1 MQVENKIT
9 EENIRIDQYLSTELE
24 MSRSKCQKLIKE
36 EKVLINGKKTSNNY
50 QLKKTDTIEI
60 IGQLEEVIDIKAE
73 DIPIDIVYEDDDLL
87 IVNKK
92 SGMVVHPAVGN
103 YSKTLVNAL
112 MYRFSLSNG
121 TSAVRPGIVH
131 RIDKDTSGLLIVAKN
146 DWAHEKLSEMIKNKD
161 VERKYIA
168 LVDGII
174 PHETGTIDAPIGRD
188 IDNRQRMMVT
198 DINAKDSIT
207 HFKVLKRYQNKTL
220 IECKLETGR
229 THQIRVH
236 MKYIGYPIYNDPVY
250 GKTKNATDFG
260 QFLHSRS
267 IKFIH
272 PRTKK
277 EIYYEVDLPSEFKTY
292 LDSLENKI
300 D

>member
-9 EENIRIDQYLSTELE
+9 SENVRIDQYLSTELD

-50 QLKKTDTIEI
+50 LLKQTDTIEI
-60 IGQLEEVIDIKAE
+60 LGELEEVIDIKAE
-73 DIPIDIVYEDDDLL
+73 DIPLDIIYEDEDLL

-112 MYRFSLSNG
+112 MYRFSLSTG
-121 TSAVRPGIVH
+121 TSSVRPGIVH

-146 DWAHEKLSEMIKNKD
+146 DWAHEKLSEMIKNKEI
-161 VERKYIA
+161 ERKYLA

-188 IDNRQRMMVT
+188 IENRQRMMVT
-198 DINAKDSIT
+198 DINAKDAIT

-250 GKTKNATDFG
+250 GKTKNPTDFG
-260 QFLHSRS
+260 QFLHSKS
-267 IKFIH
+267 IKFQH

-277 EIYYEVDLPSEFKTY
+277 EIYYEVDVPSEFKEY
-292 LDSLENKI
+292 LDSLENKK
-300 D
+300 

>member
-60 IGQLEEVIDIKAE
+60 IGQLEEVFNIKAE

-146 DWAHEKLSEMIKNKD
+146 DWAH
-161 VERKYIA
+161 
-168 LVDGII
+168 
-174 PHETGTIDAPIGRD
+174 
-188 IDNRQRMMVT
+188 
-198 DINAKDSIT
+198 
-207 HFKVLKRYQNKTL
+207 
-220 IECKLETGR
+220 
-229 THQIRVH
+229 
-236 MKYIGYPIYNDPVY
+236 
-250 GKTKNATDFG
+250 
-260 QFLHSRS
+260 
-267 IKFIH
+267 
-272 PRTKK
+272 
-277 EIYYEVDLPSEFKTY
+277 
-292 LDSLENKI
+292 
-300 D
+300 